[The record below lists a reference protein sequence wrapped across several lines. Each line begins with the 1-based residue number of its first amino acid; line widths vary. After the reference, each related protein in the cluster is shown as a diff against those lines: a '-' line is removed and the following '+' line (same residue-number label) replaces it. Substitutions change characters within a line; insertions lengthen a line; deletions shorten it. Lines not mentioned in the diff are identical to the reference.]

1 MRSLVQRPRRLRGNI
16 AIRDFMAET
25 VLLKTDLV
33 YPLFVREGGSEP
45 EHIDAMPGQYRWP
58 LARVDEPVAKALEAG
73 VRAFLIFGLPSSKD
87 SSGSGSFRVDGVV
100 PQAVRSIRQRFPEAY
115 LISDLCLC
123 AYTSHGHCGIPDEK
137 GKIQNDVTLPILV
150 KMAEAHADAGVD
162 MIAPSDMMDGRIGAI
177 RSGLDAKGFCD
188 LPIMSYSAKYA
199 SSFYG
204 PFREAADSAPASGDR
219 RSYQMNPANSREAV
233 REMALD
239 VDEGADIIMI
249 KPAIAY
255 LDIIKM
261 ARELFSCPVAAYQVS
276 GEYSMIKAAADRG
289 MVDEKAVAMESL
301 TSIKRAG
308 ADWIMTYF
316 APQAAV
322 WLAER

>member
-1 MRSLVQRPRRLRGNI
+1 
-16 AIRDFMAET
+16 
-25 VLLKTDLV
+25 
-33 YPLFVREGGSEP
+33 
-45 EHIDAMPGQYRWP
+45 
-58 LARVDEPVAKALEAG
+58 
-73 VRAFLIFGLPSSKD
+73 
-87 SSGSGSFRVDGVV
+87 
-100 PQAVRSIRQRFPEAY
+100 
-115 LISDLCLC
+115 
-123 AYTSHGHCGIPDEK
+123 
-137 GKIQNDVTLPILV
+137 
-150 KMAEAHADAGVD
+150 
-162 MIAPSDMMDGRIGAI
+162 
-177 RSGLDAKGFCD
+177 
-188 LPIMSYSAKYA
+188 
-199 SSFYG
+199 
-204 PFREAADSAPASGDR
+204 
-219 RSYQMNPANSREAV
+219 MNPANSREAV

-239 VDEGADIIMI
+239 VDEGADIIMV

-316 APQAAV
+316 APQAAM